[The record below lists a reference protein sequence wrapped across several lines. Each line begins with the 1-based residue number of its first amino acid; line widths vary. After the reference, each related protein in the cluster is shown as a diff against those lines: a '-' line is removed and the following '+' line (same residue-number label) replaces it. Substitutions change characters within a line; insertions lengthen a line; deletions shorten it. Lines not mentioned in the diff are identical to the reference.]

1 MSLLL
6 VYLHE
11 PRLLALELAAH
22 DAGVAVERARNAL
35 FAQRRLEAWRPD
47 VIVCGEQLEDVSGAD
62 FHRQLRADPTLADV
76 TFVLLLP
83 GGKAP
88 FDTSPRDVVFDAAL
102 SPTELWRRLAPLA
115 GAKLGGAPENDP
127 GRTANPQSHG
137 PQIRGAQ
144 MRGAQMRGS
153 LAAFGL
159 FELLGSLQQTHKSG
173 QLSLHLGELDADFF
187 LREGDIVHAEYLGL
201 YGEAALL
208 SAVDA
213 ARDLPDVD
221 FTFEAWTV
229 TQLND
234 LPHTVH
240 RATERL
246 LLEIA
251 VRLDHERANRTNF

>member
-35 FAQRRLEAWRPD
+35 FAVRRLETWRPD
-47 VIVCGEQLEDVSGAD
+47 VIVCGEQLEDASGAA
-62 FHRQLRADPTLADV
+62 FHVQLRADPTLADV

-88 FDTSPRDVVFDAAL
+88 FDSTPRDVAFDAAL
-102 SPTELWRRLAPLA
+102 SPAELWRRLAPLVGA
-115 GAKLGGAPENDP
+115 GPPSAKGTDP
-127 GRTANPQSHG
+127 GRA
-137 PQIRGAQ
+137 
-144 MRGAQMRGS
+144 GAQMRGS

-187 LREGDIVHAEYLGL
+187 LREGDVMHAEYLGL
-201 YGEAALL
+201 YGEDALL
-208 SAVDA
+208 RAVDA
-213 ARDLPDVD
+213 ARDLPDAD
-221 FTFEAWTV
+221 FTFEAWAPAR
-229 TQLND
+229 LDD
-234 LPHTVH
+234 LPHTVQ

-251 VRLDHERANRTNF
+251 VRLDHERANR